1 VSGPGSI
8 VAREYLA
15 AAASAL
21 DDLDDT
27 MAAIRDEYLVAVRLV
42 QREHTAALRSDWQP
56 GTLPQ
61 PMTDTMLAA
70 SLTAAKQAR
79 EAQEA
84 AARQVCTDALR
95 AAQQAFGVTLGDG
108 RWAVLA

>member
-1 VSGPGSI
+1 
-8 VAREYLA
+8 
-15 AAASAL
+15 
-21 DDLDDT
+21 
-27 MAAIRDEYLVAVRLV
+27 
-42 QREHTAALRSDWQP
+42 
-56 GTLPQ
+56 
-61 PMTDTMLAA
+61 MTDTMLAA

-95 AAQQAFGVTLGDG
+95 AAQEAFGVTLGDG